1 MHELLAFI
9 QSIRKDGG
17 PPVDPQTLLFKQ
29 RVLDSLNV
37 LSLIGY
43 VEQHLGRPLE
53 DREVNMQNFE
63 SASKIVATFFGDAR

>member
-1 MHELLAFI
+1 MDELLAFI

-17 PPVDPQTLLFKQ
+17 LPVKPDTLLFKE

-43 VEQHLGRPLE
+43 VEQRLGRSLE
-53 DREVNMQNFE
+53 DREVNMRNFE
-63 SASKIVATFFGDAR
+63 SASKIVAAFFEGVD